1 MIILKIKIL
10 NLKKNFMNN
19 NEKNEKNI
27 LTINKNNIIK
37 KQVKKTNNKNCR
49 FNSENK

>member
-37 KQVKKTNNKNCR
+37 K
-49 FNSENK
+49 